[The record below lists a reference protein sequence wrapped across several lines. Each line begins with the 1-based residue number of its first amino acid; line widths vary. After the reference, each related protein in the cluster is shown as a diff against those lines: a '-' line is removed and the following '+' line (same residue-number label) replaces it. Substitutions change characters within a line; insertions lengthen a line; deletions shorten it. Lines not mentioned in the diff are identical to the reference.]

1 MPGERPLA
9 RGHHEAE
16 IPDAILEEVGHGA
29 SLGLVRPPRVAGVP
43 TFSFHELWWLPA
55 APAAVRDVL
64 VDLYGYPE
72 WWPQVVAVASLGPD
86 DARVLCRS
94 ALPYTLDLVVHAV
107 GRELPVLE
115 VELAGHL
122 RGRVRWRLDP
132 EDGGTRRHC
141 ARCGADHFPRVDPV
155 VIMLPI
161 FKGKDGGQDHCL
173 VGRNARFAGGLH
185 SAFAGFIEPP

>member
-1 MPGERPLA
+1 M
-9 RGHHEAE
+9 
-16 IPDAILEEVGHGA
+16 
-29 SLGLVRPPRVAGVP
+29 P
-43 TFSFHELWWLPA
+43 TFSFHERWWLPA

-64 VDLYGYPE
+64 VDLHGYTE

-132 EDGGTRRHC
+132 EDGGTRLDLAQRVSVHGPVAPLAAL
-141 ARCGADHFPRVDPV
+141 ARPLASWNH
-155 VIMLPI
+155 
-161 FKGKDGGQDHCL
+161 
-173 VGRNARFAGGLH
+173 GRMMAGGL
-185 SAFAGFIEPP
+185 AGLRARLAVS